1 MRSFGL
7 GGIAK
12 VSEDLNTI
20 SESGMYYA
28 SDNALK
34 VPTGNVN
41 RFGAVYHILTAEGA
55 AQLYV
60 TRSGR
65 LIIRGAAG
73 NVWASWQSAPSL
85 IEQSTAIATHA
96 ALTNVHGLTGTSV
109 AFGKDANAYTSFTAY
124 GIAIGQEARG
134 GSGSNSNGIGIG
146 RYADGA
152 GNNAIAL
159 GVRRNWERFELLL

>member
-1 MRSFGL
+1 M
-7 GGIAK
+7 
-12 VSEDLNTI
+12 
-20 SESGMYYA
+20 
-28 SDNALK
+28 
-34 VPTGNVN
+34 
-41 RFGAVYHILTAEGA
+41 
-55 AQLYV
+55 
-60 TRSGR
+60 
-65 LIIRGAAG
+65 
-73 NVWASWQSAPSL
+73 
-85 IEQSTAIATHA
+85 
-96 ALTNVHGLTGTSV
+96 TNVHGLTGTSV